1 MSIEDPRLSSIDN
14 TSAADDFDSAVEQ
27 HLGYASET
35 VGGIEVAQAETP
47 DATRTD
53 RLPAQTPPV
62 EVAAATIPTEVKP
75 NEQNVVTLPAGI
87 ELDNLEFEVD
97 GENLVLVL
105 ADGTEIVVLGGAAN
119 IPTFV
124 IGDVELPQVALFAAL
139 EGSNINVAAGPDGS
153 FSAQGT
159 PSASRNFNDDPIDA
173 GPEDLALADL
183 LGDTSF
189 GDELRT
195 GVILGE
201 EGDTEPTF
209 LGADAG
215 GVDEDYLKG
224 GNINDGQTGGA
235 SSFTGSLGID
245 WGSDDDNL
253 DGNTG
258 LSNPFDRGVAF
269 TQATVDALISEGYTS
284 DGVEL
289 QYELSADGTTII
301 AYKLV
306 PKGGDLEVSDEAPG
320 DSAEQPLVSRE
331 DVFEVSVS
339 DAANGSYTFTLKG
352 NLDHP
357 DGSTEDD
364 ITIEFPFTAQ
374 DSDGD
379 QASSSFTVT
388 VNDDSP
394 VINVPTD
401 EDGEPVYG
409 VVEEEQ
415 RDVSGNGNED
425 TTGEYDGDYY
435 NRGSNEQRS
444 FGDGPGKGRF
454 VDETTNVARGSLGI
468 SWGADDAD
476 LDDKADFGT
485 VASLG
490 NRSVSF
496 VIPESEGEG
505 DSVGAA
511 ARSVSPVLTSGGVPL
526 VYEYSA
532 DGKTLTA
539 YRSYG
544 ESVSAGDT
552 ENVSAKMLDNSPVFQ
567 VVLDD
572 NGSGSYTFTL
582 LRPLDHA
589 DGAGENS
596 LKLDFQFTATDSDG
610 DTTGPATIS
619 VIVVDDVP
627 VLSGCDLV
635 FTIDEDDIN
644 TALSTG
650 TSPNDTARWDDSYTG
665 SPNLGNDSG
674 PAYIK
679 GSLESLV
686 KPGADGPVSFSFV
699 AGTEA
704 TAAIQTLVGLG
715 LSSHGDTLRYEIN
728 GNVLTAIAGDDARDV
743 FSLTLNSDGSFEFE
757 LHDQLDHDAPGDD
770 FRERPT
776 NSDENFDLQDKLTG
790 DVTNIN
796 FGALI
801 KATDGDE
808 DSISL
813 DGAFSIKIRDDVPEV
828 DARTG
833 GKLLIVDETVGSDEG
848 DDETSAEAVVALFGR
863 VGLPGNDT
871 DMAPQYATQQ
881 GMVTAVVNEGADDDA
896 TVTWALKLSN
906 GNGTYSGLQT
916 TDGRDIYLFIE
927 GGLVVGR
934 YDKPNDGD
942 NDVRQPG
949 QWDPDPA
956 AFAIHIANDGTLS
969 MVQYVSIKHDDQ
981 KDSDESNDASD
992 GDRRTNE
999 ETLANKILAE
1009 VTVKDFD
1016 GDKATDTVEIGSR
1029 IVFQD
1034 DGPRID
1040 IVAAND
1046 GDVVLTTQD
1055 GETIGINVKD
1065 TAVSSAAFGGVFS
1078 IASQSFGAD
1087 GAGRTSVSYA
1097 LSVTNSASGLKS
1109 DGRDIT
1115 LEMWQGKV
1123 IGKTSAGVVFSIEVD
1138 GSGKVTLTQ
1147 FMEIDHGRSDT
1158 SGYET
1163 DLTSLADS
1171 VVKLTATATIT
1182 DADGDKHVDSA
1193 WIDLG
1198 GNIKFAD
1205 HGPTVSTSAS
1215 LVRVVVDE
1223 DGLLTAASDS
1233 AAAIAN
1239 GTAVVGDGLA
1249 SKPVTVASLM
1259 SLFNFGADGAHAT
1272 EAISLKAATNEPTGL
1287 TSQSKPILISVS
1299 SDGKTLTGTADGR
1312 EVFTLKLNAEGTSYT
1327 FELKD
1332 QIDHPTLNNVASGS
1346 DGAFNDA
1353 ENLLSSGTPSSLLDL
1368 SQFIVGKDGD
1378 GDTVTLTAGKFV
1390 IDVRDDIP
1398 TVTSSLVEV
1407 KIDTPQI
1414 VAPVEGKVAN
1424 FVLVLD
1430 TSGSVNVEQFQTQV
1444 KEFLENLAGTDAKDV
1459 RVHIVEFNGSAS
1471 AVGTYDLIVNGDPND
1486 EALVQALDDIKGLN
1500 DGGNTNYEAGLQE
1513 ALAWIEGIESR
1524 ELSVNNSSRVDDAS
1538 PPGNP
1543 NDEAYILYNGSTQVA
1558 LVSGWKTASDLDD
1571 VEGSLSSGLGVDDYD
1586 NLNGSELLRFDFGG
1600 FNGFGG
1606 ADGYANVGNFAGV
1619 PVTSAE
1625 FKLDDNTSGATTTF
1639 RYTVYFTDGSQTTN
1653 DVVVDGI
1660 RTLTI
1665 SAPTGTQIAYV
1676 ELGVKNGFGDVD
1688 LEKVTTAADGPL
1700 ANADVNELIF
1710 LSDGEPN
1717 RNESEWWDTSAS
1729 KALEQIKDEIAKIES
1744 GANAPGDQAFTIQ
1757 AYGIKPTGNN
1767 LTNLGKVEGDGGVAE
1782 NLTPGNTL
1790 SGEYAST
1797 FAGLAGTPGSAAPTS
1812 ANFNLSPLVS
1822 VGADEGLTFSMKS
1835 STSGLPVLQSG
1846 GLTLVYT
1853 VANNILTATAG
1864 ENGPTVFTLSLAANG
1879 SGTFTL
1885 NKPIDGQGD
1894 RDVDFSS
1901 LIQAQD
1907 FDGDAVSLAAGKF
1920 VVTVDG
1926 TPSGAP
1932 QTFETK
1938 EDESVGGT
1946 IAAIIGD
1953 DGVGTTGGFSISS
1966 GPANG
1971 SLFLNTKTGEFTYNP
1986 NKNWSG
1992 TETFSVTV
2000 TDDDG
2005 DVSAPIVVT
2014 VKVTPVN
2021 DAPTLSAVN
2030 SATFT
2035 DTSADDTFT
2044 PVTGTLAGADV
2055 DTNDTLTYSIS
2066 GGAAFTDLLGYNWAK
2081 SGTYGTLYLNT
2092 GSGAYKYVPNDG
2104 AIEGL
2109 KANTSEN
2116 FTFTVTDGSS
2126 ATATQVFTVNLTGAN
2141 DTPTLSAVNAVTFN
2155 DTAADDTFNPVSG
2168 TLASSDRDASDTRTY
2183 SISGGAAFTDLS
2195 GYNWAKTGTY
2205 GTLYLN
2211 TGSGAYKYV
2220 PNDGAIEGLKANTSE
2235 NFTFTV
2241 TDGSS
2246 ATASQVFTVNLTGA
2260 NDTPTLSAVNA
2271 VMFNDTAA
2279 DDTFNPVSGTL
2290 ASSDRDASDTRTYS
2304 ISGGAAFTD
2313 LSGYNFAKSGTYGT
2327 LYLNT
2332 GSGAYKYVPN
2342 DGAIEGLKA
2351 NASETFTFTVTDGSS
2366 ATATQVFTVNLTGA
2380 NDTPTLSAVNAVTFN
2395 DTAADDTFNPVSGTL
2410 ASSDRDASDTRTY
2423 SISGGAAFTDLSG
2436 YNWAKTGTYG
2446 TLYLNTG
2453 SGAYK
2458 YVPNDGAIEGLK
2470 ANTSENFTF
2479 TVTDGSSATA
2489 SQVFTVNLTGAND
2502 TPTLSAVNAV
2512 MFNDTAAD
2520 DTFNPVSGTLA
2531 SSDRDA
2537 SDTRTYS
2544 ISGGAAFTDLSG
2556 YNWAKTGTY
2565 GTLYLN
2571 TGSGAYKYV
2580 PNDGAIEGL
2589 KANASENF
2597 TFTVTDGS
2605 SATASQVFTV
2615 NLTGANDTPILA
2627 NVGGTLA
2634 YTEGQGAAV
2643 VDNDLTITDL
2653 DNSTLASATVKI
2665 TQGLS
2670 SGQDML
2676 SFTNTNSNT
2685 FGNITANYTAST
2697 GTLTLSSAGGTATKA
2712 QFEAA
2717 LENVKYEN
2725 TSDNPST
2732 ATRIVSFSVNDGVAT
2747 SNVGTVSVNVTATAN
2762 KIEGNQYNNNL
2773 SGTGGDDIILGNE
2786 GNDAISGGNG
2796 NDTLVGGLGYDLI
2809 SGGSGSDTFV
2819 LDGTSLA
2826 YDVITDFVS
2835 ADDIL
2840 KFINFSLA
2848 NHSGNGQINSV
2859 VTIDGNNRLGNE
2871 SSDTDISGAD
2881 LVVMKVNQNSAD
2893 EPDDIN
2899 LLLRGQKGTFTG
2911 GVFVLAYSDEEGNNK
2926 VSLYYDSGAN
2936 SVTSGARLVAI
2947 FTNYGSVEAEGAPNI
2962 REDFASISNAIDP
2975 IILDLDKN
2983 GFAFSSI
2990 GDGVTFDINAD
3001 GKGDQIAWTSDD
3013 GILAYDVDGNGLI
3026 DNGSEIFTPDFN
3038 GGKFASGVAALA
3050 SLDSNKDGKIDASD
3064 DAFSKLQVWV
3074 DADNDGISDD
3084 GELSSLSANG
3094 VASVSLTTDQ
3104 TGGEEDGQTVF
3115 AEGEFTFADGSTG
3128 NFLEVGFDTIFG
3140 SENDGLTLHG
3150 GMGEVVMTG
3159 SAGADTFV
3167 FDGAALDELDVADV
3181 ITDFSTEEGDV
3192 LDVTALLDSL
3202 LGEQPDATVDTH
3214 LRATVEGGNTTVS
3227 VQAEP
3232 GVWKDVVELQN
3243 HDTAIKVLFDDKHAV
3258 VTPHD

>member
-35 VGGIEVAQAETP
+35 VGGIEVAQAEAP

-139 EGSNINVAAGPDGS
+139 EGSNINVAAGPDGT

-195 GVILGE
+195 GVVLGA

-209 LGADAG
+209 FGAAAG
-215 GVDEDYLKG
+215 SVDEDYLEG

-245 WGSDDDNL
+245 WGSDDDNVA
-253 DGNTG
+253 GNTG

-269 TQATVDALISEGYTS
+269 TQATLNALISEGYTS
-284 DGVEL
+284 DGIEL
-289 QYELSADGTTII
+289 RYELSADGTTII

-306 PKGGDLEVSDEAPG
+306 AKGGEVEVSDEAPG
-320 DSAEQPLVSRE
+320 DSAEQPLVFRE

-394 VINVPTD
+394 VIDVPTD

-415 RDVSGNGNED
+415 RDVAGNGNED

-468 SWGADDAD
+468 SWGADDGD

-505 DSVGAA
+505 DGVEAA

-619 VIVVDDVP
+619 IIVVDDVP

-635 FTIDEDDIN
+635 FTIDEDDIK
-644 TALSTG
+644 TALSNG
-650 TSPNDTARWDDSYTG
+650 TSPNDTAFWDNSYTG
-665 SPNLGNDSG
+665 DPNLGNDSG

-686 KPGADGPVSFSFV
+686 KPGADGPVSFSFIS
-699 AGTEA
+699 GSEA
-704 TAAIQTLVGLG
+704 VLALQALAGLG

-728 GNVLTAIAGDDARDV
+728 GNVLTAIAGEDARDV
-743 FSLTLNSDGSFEFE
+743 FSLTLNSNGSFEFE

-776 NSDENFDLQDKLTG
+776 NSDENFDLQDKIAG

-833 GKLLIVDETVGSDEG
+833 GKLLIVDETVGSDAG
-848 DDETSAEAVVALFGR
+848 DDETSADAVVALFGR
-863 VGLPGNDT
+863 VALPGNDT
-871 DMAPQYATQQ
+871 DMTPQYATQQ

-1034 DGPRID
+1034 DGPQID

-1065 TAVSSAAFGGVFS
+1065 TAVSSAAFGSVFS

-1087 GAGRTSVSYA
+1087 GAGRASVSYA
-1097 LSVTNSASGLKS
+1097 LSVTNTASGLKS

-1115 LEMWQGKV
+1115 LEMSQGKV
-1123 IGKTSAGVVFSIEVD
+1123 VGKTSAGVVFSIEVD

-1163 DLTSLADS
+1163 DLTSLADNL
-1171 VVKLTATATIT
+1171 VKLTATATIT

-1205 HGPTVSTSAS
+1205 HGPTVATSAS

-1398 TVTSSLVEV
+1398 TVTSSVVEV

-1414 VAPVEGKVAN
+1414 VAPVEAKVAN

-1430 TSGSVNVEQFQTQV
+1430 TSGSVNVQQFQIQV
-1444 KEFLENLAGTDAKDV
+1444 KNFLENLAATGAKDV
-1459 RVHIVEFNGSAS
+1459 RVHIVEFSGDAES
-1471 AVGTYDLIVNGDPND
+1471 VGTYDLIRNGVKD
-1486 EALVQALDDIKGLN
+1486 QSALDDALSDIAGLSS
-1500 DGGNTNYEAGLQE
+1500 GGSTNYEAGMRE
-1513 ALAWIEGIESR
+1513 ALDWIEGIPA
-1524 ELSVNNSSRVDDAS
+1524 RVLEVDNRTDDFDAS
-1538 PPGNP
+1538 VGGSR
-1543 NDEAYILYNGSTQVA
+1543 DEAYILFNGSTQVA
-1558 LVSGWKTASDLDD
+1558 MVSGWTSSNELGDA
-1571 VEGSLSSGLGVDDYD
+1571 EGSLTYGWGVDGE
-1586 NLNGSELLRFDFGG
+1586 NLSGSERLRFDFGA
-1600 FNGFGG
+1600 FNNYDG
-1606 ADGYANVGNFAGV
+1606 AGEYANLGNFDGV
-1619 PVTSAE
+1619 PVTSAQ
-1625 FKLDDNTSGATTTF
+1625 FKLEDKVWNGSTTF
-1639 RYTVYFTDGSQTTN
+1639 SYTVHFTDGTSPANGSQTVN
-1653 DVVVDGI
+1653 GI
-1660 RTLTI
+1660 GTLTI
-1665 SAPTGTQIAYV
+1665 TAPAGKQIAYI
-1676 ELGVKNGFGDVD
+1676 EFAANTGFGDVD
-1688 LEKVTTAADGPL
+1688 LEKVTTAPDGPL
-1700 ANADVNELIF
+1700 ANANVNELIF

-1717 RNESEWWDTSAS
+1717 ENETNNSSSATE
-1729 KALEQIKDEIAKIES
+1729 ALEQIKNEIAKIES

-1767 LTNLGKVEGDGGVAE
+1767 LTNLGKVEGDGGIAE

-1901 LIQAQD
+1901 MIQAQD

-1926 TPSGAP
+1926 APSGAP
-1932 QTFETK
+1932 QTFETT
-1938 EDESVGGT
+1938 EDKFVSGT

-1953 DGVGTTGGFSISS
+1953 DGVGQNGFSISS

-1971 SLFLNTKTGEFTYNP
+1971 SLLLNTKTGEFTYTP

-2014 VKVTPVN
+2014 VIVAAVA
-2021 DAPTLSAVN
+2021 DAPSLTVSSAIADEDTGIFLSVSSSLTDTDGSETLKLEISDIPVGAKLTGASGQTFTATAGSTTANITGWDLSKLKITPPANSDADFTLKVRATSTEAVGGDTEVVTKDLAVSVTAVADAPSLTVSSAIADEDTGIFLSVSSSLTDTDGSETLKLEISDIPAGAVLTDGTRTFTATGSSSVANITGWTLSQLKITPPANSDADFTLKVRATSTEAVGGDTEVVTKDLAV
-2030 SATFT
+2030 SVTAVADAPSLTVSPAIADEDTGIFLSVSSSLTDTDGSETLKLEISDIPAGAVLTDGTRTFT
-2035 DTSADDTFT
+2035 ATGSSSVANITGWTLSQLKITPPANSDADFTLKVRATSTEANGGDTEVVTKDLAVSVTAVADAPSLTVSPAIADEDTGIFLSVSSSLTDTDGSETLKLEISDIPAGAVLTDGTRTFTATGSSSVANITGWTLSQLKITPPANSDADFTLKVHATSKETNGGDTEVVTKDLAVSVTAVADAPSLTVSSASGNEDTAISLSVSSSLTDTDGSETLKLEISDIPAGAVLTDGTRTFTATGSSSVANITGWTLSQLKITPPANSDDDFTLKVRATSKEINGGDTEVVSKDLAVSVAAVADSITIASKTTVDMNAYSKVIYTNANHNSENDTSATINNFDVSVHRIAITAGQPAV
-2044 PVTGTLAGADV
+2044 PVTGGNFVTASSLIDVTAAGSVIEIMTGTNASANDGHNASIEQRIFQTIDDIPQGFYTVIVYSSNTSNADAYLFTMKV
-2055 DTNDTLTYSIS
+2055 DSTQS
-2066 GGAAFTDLLGYNWAK
+2066 GYAT
-2081 SGTYGTLYLNT
+2081 LNT
-2092 GSGAYKYVPNDG
+2092 DEFS
-2104 AIEGL
+2104 IEHVMTIKGVGYGNL
-2109 KANTSEN
+2109 KPEN
-2116 FTFTVTDGSS
+2116 FVG
-2126 ATATQVFTVNLTGAN
+2126 VN
-2141 DTPTLSAVNAVTFN
+2141 
-2155 DTAADDTFNPVSG
+2155 
-2168 TLASSDRDASDTRTY
+2168 
-2183 SISGGAAFTDLS
+2183 
-2195 GYNWAKTGTY
+2195 
-2205 GTLYLN
+2205 
-2211 TGSGAYKYV
+2211 
-2220 PNDGAIEGLKANTSE
+2220 
-2235 NFTFTV
+2235 
-2241 TDGSS
+2241 
-2246 ATASQVFTVNLTGA
+2246 
-2260 NDTPTLSAVNA
+2260 
-2271 VMFNDTAA
+2271 
-2279 DDTFNPVSGTL
+2279 
-2290 ASSDRDASDTRTYS
+2290 
-2304 ISGGAAFTD
+2304 
-2313 LSGYNFAKSGTYGT
+2313 
-2327 LYLNT
+2327 
-2332 GSGAYKYVPN
+2332 
-2342 DGAIEGLKA
+2342 
-2351 NASETFTFTVTDGSS
+2351 
-2366 ATATQVFTVNLTGA
+2366 
-2380 NDTPTLSAVNAVTFN
+2380 
-2395 DTAADDTFNPVSGTL
+2395 
-2410 ASSDRDASDTRTY
+2410 
-2423 SISGGAAFTDLSG
+2423 
-2436 YNWAKTGTYG
+2436 
-2446 TLYLNTG
+2446 
-2453 SGAYK
+2453 
-2458 YVPNDGAIEGLK
+2458 
-2470 ANTSENFTF
+2470 
-2479 TVTDGSSATA
+2479 
-2489 SQVFTVNLTGAND
+2489 
-2502 TPTLSAVNAV
+2502 
-2512 MFNDTAAD
+2512 
-2520 DTFNPVSGTLA
+2520 
-2531 SSDRDA
+2531 
-2537 SDTRTYS
+2537 
-2544 ISGGAAFTDLSG
+2544 
-2556 YNWAKTGTY
+2556 
-2565 GTLYLN
+2565 
-2571 TGSGAYKYV
+2571 
-2580 PNDGAIEGL
+2580 
-2589 KANASENF
+2589 
-2597 TFTVTDGS
+2597 
-2605 SATASQVFTV
+2605 
-2615 NLTGANDTPILA
+2615 
-2627 NVGGTLA
+2627 
-2634 YTEGQGAAV
+2634 
-2643 VDNDLTITDL
+2643 
-2653 DNSTLASATVKI
+2653 
-2665 TQGLS
+2665 
-2670 SGQDML
+2670 
-2676 SFTNTNSNT
+2676 
-2685 FGNITANYTAST
+2685 
-2697 GTLTLSSAGGTATKA
+2697 
-2712 QFEAA
+2712 
-2717 LENVKYEN
+2717 
-2725 TSDNPST
+2725 
-2732 ATRIVSFSVNDGVAT
+2732 
-2747 SNVGTVSVNVTATAN
+2747 
-2762 KIEGNQYNNNL
+2762 
-2773 SGTGGDDIILGNE
+2773 
-2786 GNDAISGGNG
+2786 
-2796 NDTLVGGLGYDLI
+2796 
-2809 SGGSGSDTFV
+2809 
-2819 LDGTSLA
+2819 
-2826 YDVITDFVS
+2826 
-2835 ADDIL
+2835 
-2840 KFINFSLA
+2840 
-2848 NHSGNGQINSV
+2848 
-2859 VTIDGNNRLGNE
+2859 
-2871 SSDTDISGAD
+2871 
-2881 LVVMKVNQNSAD
+2881 
-2893 EPDDIN
+2893 
-2899 LLLRGQKGTFTG
+2899 
-2911 GVFVLAYSDEEGNNK
+2911 
-2926 VSLYYDSGAN
+2926 
-2936 SVTSGARLVAI
+2936 
-2947 FTNYGSVEAEGAPNI
+2947 
-2962 REDFASISNAIDP
+2962 DP

-2990 GDGVTFDINAD
+2990 DNGVTFDIDAD
-3001 GKGDQIAWTSDD
+3001 GNADQIAWTSDD

-3074 DADNDGISDD
+3074 DADNDGISDE

-3094 VASVSLTTDQ
+3094 VASISLTTDQ

-3167 FDGAALDELDVADV
+3167 FDGTALDELDVADV

-3202 LGEQPDATVDTH
+3202 LGEQPDATVETH
-3214 LRATVEGGNTTVS
+3214 LRATVDEGNTTVS
-3227 VQAEP
+3227 VQT
-3232 GVWKDVVELQN
+3232 GQDTWKDVVVLQN